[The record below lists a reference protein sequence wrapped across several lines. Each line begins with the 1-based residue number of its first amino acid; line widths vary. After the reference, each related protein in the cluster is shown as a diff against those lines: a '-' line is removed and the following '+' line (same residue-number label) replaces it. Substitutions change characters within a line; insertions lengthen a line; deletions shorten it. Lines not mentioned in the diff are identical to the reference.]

1 MSKHSLVHPSHALS
15 RKPSLHTAHTEFTK
29 SSKGP
34 KLSMLI
40 FKKQSPPY
48 KKMRARQEEQTK
60 DAGSASALSVLLWS
74 FSFAPFPEIA
84 NFVNC
89 TSVHLR

>member
-1 MSKHSLVHPSHALS
+1 MSKHSLVYPSHALS

-40 FKKQSPPY
+40 FKKQSPLTKNESYTGGTDKGCRVSIRPVCSSLVRFLLRRFQ
-48 KKMRARQEEQTK
+48 KLQT
-60 DAGSASALSVLLWS
+60 S
-74 FSFAPFPEIA
+74 
-84 NFVNC
+84 
-89 TSVHLR
+89 